1 MVGFRLAPAVILAF
15 GIAACA
21 HGPRPRTTFEE
32 AGLLA
37 VVDTSGAPMP
47 PPVKVVA
54 PRSIAAEPV
63 EGPPIDGTLLRFAA
77 EARARRA
84 ALRARAGFPEEA
96 ANAWLALAADLD
108 LYLSRP
114 LPQTPLLELVRARIT
129 VETEWD
135 LDLRRYGPASPELAA
150 EVTSRAARFATRI
163 AAARALGKGLFAKR
177 KPGKLRWPVEGAGLS
192 STFGMRSDPFNGE
205 RRMHNGIDLAAEA
218 GRVVWAAARGYVVR
232 AGWTPGYG
240 LLVEIRHAGDITT
253 RYSHLSRVLCGPG
266 DAIEPGQAL
275 GLVGATGR
283 ATGPH
288 LHFEVWRGGKA
299 KDPLALLGD
308 APAARG
314 TAAGGY

>member
-1 MVGFRLAPAVILAF
+1 MGPRLAPALLLAC
-15 GIAACA
+15 GLAACA

-37 VVDTSGAPMP
+37 VVDDSGAPMP

-63 EGPPIDGTLLRFAA
+63 DGPPIDGTLLGFASG
-77 EARARRA
+77 ARARRA
-84 ALRARAGFPEEA
+84 ARRTGPGFPPEAEA
-96 ANAWLALAADLD
+96 AWRSLAADLD

-135 LDLRRYGPASPELAA
+135 LDLRRYGPASPEMAA
-150 EVTSRAARFATRI
+150 EVTARAARFANRI
-163 AAARALGKGLFAKR
+163 AAARALGQGLLAKR
-177 KPGKLRWPVEGAGLS
+177 KPGRLRWPVEGAGLS
-192 STFGMRSDPFNGE
+192 STFGMRDDPFNGD
-205 RRMHNGIDLAAEA
+205 RRMHWGIDLAADA

-232 AGWTPGYG
+232 AGWTAGYG
-240 LLVEIRHAGDITT
+240 LLVEVRHGGDLTT

-266 DAIEPGQAL
+266 DAVEPGQAL

-299 KDPLALLGD
+299 QNPLALLGD
-308 APAARG
+308 AEPAPGA
-314 TAAGGY
+314 AAGGY